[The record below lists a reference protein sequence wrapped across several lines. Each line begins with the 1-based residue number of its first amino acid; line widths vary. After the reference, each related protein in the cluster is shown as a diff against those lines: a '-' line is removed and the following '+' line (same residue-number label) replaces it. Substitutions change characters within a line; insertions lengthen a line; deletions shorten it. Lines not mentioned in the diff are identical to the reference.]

1 MIVSDLAHLPTQLK
15 TNTAFDQAIEFLRQ
29 ERWRGKPDG
38 KIGIDGDTVFAL
50 LQSYTTLL
58 PENTV
63 KYEGH
68 HKYIDIQYV
77 VEGKETIYWRHAP
90 ELAPTTPYDPAK
102 DVWFSYAPTI
112 DAIPVTLLPGQLV
125 VLFPTDAHA
134 ATHCAGDPV
143 HVRKIVIKVAV

>member
-1 MIVSDLAHLPTQLK
+1 MIVTQIENLSDQIAPTPSFQK
-15 TNTAFDQAIEFLRQ
+15 AIDFLRQ
-29 ERWRGKPDG
+29 EQWRGKPDG
-38 KIGIDGDTVFAL
+38 KVVIDGDTVFAL
-50 LQSYTTLL
+50 LQSYETRL
-58 PENTV
+58 PGKNV
-63 KYEGH
+63 NFEGH

-90 ELAPTTPYDPAK
+90 ELMATTPYDPAK

-143 HVRKIVIKVAV
+143 HVRKVVIKVAV